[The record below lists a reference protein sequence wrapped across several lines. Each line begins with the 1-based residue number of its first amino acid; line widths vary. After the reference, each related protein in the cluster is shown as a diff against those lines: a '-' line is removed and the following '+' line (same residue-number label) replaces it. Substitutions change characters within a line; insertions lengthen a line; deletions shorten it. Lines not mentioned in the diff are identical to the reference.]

1 MMEQMLAGAIG
12 AASAHTAI
20 EENIR
25 YTDRERSDL
34 TALYSHIV
42 NELQGS
48 YRFHPD
54 KAHEPQSRGFEMLDD
69 LQNQLEHLQLKI
81 DQQSNELAQM
91 EAKLERQYQEIFNYR
106 VEAQRLRNENETL
119 RQQVLA
125 EGQIDTSVQPRGQ
138 G

>member
-1 MMEQMLAGAIG
+1 MLEQVLAGSIG

-54 KAHEPQSRGFEMLDD
+54 KANEPQSRGFEMLDD
-69 LQNQLEHLQLKI
+69 LQNQLEHMQLKI
-81 DQQSNELAQM
+81 DQQQGEIEQL
-91 EAKLERQYQEIFNYR
+91 EAKLEAQYQQVFDHRI
-106 VEAQRLRNENETL
+106 EAQKLRQENEGL
-119 RQQVLA
+119 RQQILT
-125 EGQIDTSVQPRGQ
+125 EGSGDPSAIGRNP
-138 G
+138 